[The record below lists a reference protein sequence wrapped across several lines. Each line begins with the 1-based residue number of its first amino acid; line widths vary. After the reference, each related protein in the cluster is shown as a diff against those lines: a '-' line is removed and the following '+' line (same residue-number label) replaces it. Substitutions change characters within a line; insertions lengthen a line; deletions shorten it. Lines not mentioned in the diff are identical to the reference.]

1 MKATNFLLFF
11 CSVLLL
17 NNTYAKEIINH
28 SELRDQVKQFLQS
41 KLYQQLPTSD
51 HKGVKVH
58 VRSIDQR
65 LRLSKCDK
73 ALTLK
78 LQGQT
83 VKRNNSVKVSCQS
96 ITPWS
101 MYVGSTVALEKP
113 VIVSRH
119 ELPRHHILEKSDL
132 TVVQQDIYSLRG
144 GYSTQFDDV
153 IGQQLKRP
161 LRSGNIVYNY
171 QLQAPDIIK
180 KGDRVTVIAKRG
192 SLSVM
197 SHGIALGNASA
208 GENVRI
214 ENQKSS
220 RIIQARVIAPGTVEV
235 I

>member
-11 CSVLLL
+11 CSVLLF
-17 NNTYAKEIINH
+17 NNVNAKEIIDH
-28 SELRDQVKQFLQS
+28 GELKHQVKQFLQD
-41 KLYQQLPTSD
+41 KLYQQLPKSEYR
-51 HKGVKVH
+51 GVKVH

-73 ALTLK
+73 PLTLK

-96 ITPWS
+96 NTPWS
-101 MYVGSTVALEKP
+101 MYVGSTVALEMP

-119 ELPRHHILEKSDL
+119 ELPRHHIIEKNDL
-132 TVVQQDIYSLRG
+132 TSIQQDIYSLRG
-144 GYSTQFDDV
+144 GYSTRFEDI

-161 LRSGNIVYNY
+161 LRSGNVIYNY

-192 SLSVM
+192 ALSVI
-197 SHGIALGNASA
+197 SQGIALGNASE

-220 RIIQARVIAPGTVEV
+220 RIIQARVVAPGTVEV